1 MLRQQYRARWH
12 AVEHRGAA
20 PHVLAETVE
29 APARQRDRPPG
40 SVFLCDSNLLNG
52 AAIPQSGLCNAAWP
66 VQQVFSKRCYV
77 TDINADAWV
86 SSNHRPMGFAEFV
99 IVIASIMAL
108 NPLAMDMMLPAL
120 PTIASAFHIDVANRP
135 QAVLSTFLIGFGVG
149 QFVMGPLSDRFG
161 RRPVLLGG
169 MAVYCFASLLAI
181 AAQSFETLLLARAL
195 QGLGT
200 SATRVIATSIVRDC
214 YAGRRMASVMSLAMM
229 VFITVPVVA
238 PSFGQA
244 VMLLTQWRGIF
255 IVLMLYGVLALV
267 WSALR
272 MPETL
277 PASERKSPAIR
288 DVLGAFRQT
297 VTNRQTLGYA
307 LAAGGVQ
314 GSLFAFVFSS
324 QQIFTEVFKLGH
336 YFPLAFAAIA
346 IVVVVA
352 GLMLVAAKTQM
363 LPLPLFMA
371 LAALMMFAFGLMFAN
386 FTALAM
392 EPQGHIAGT
401 ASSLYGSITTL
412 LGIGIGTTIGQDYD
426 GTLLPFAS
434 GFFLCTLAAL
444 AVVLVVEK
452 GRLFRPHGMAV

>member
-1 MLRQQYRARWH
+1 
-12 AVEHRGAA
+12 VSE
-20 PHVLAETVE
+20 
-29 APARQRDRPPG
+29 
-40 SVFLCDSNLLNG
+40 
-52 AAIPQSGLCNAAWP
+52 
-66 VQQVFSKRCYV
+66 
-77 TDINADAWV
+77 INADAWV
-86 SSNHRPMGFAEFV
+86 SSGHRPMGFPEFV
-99 IVIASIMAL
+99 VVIASIMAL

-120 PTIASAFHIDVANRP
+120 PDIASAFRITVANRP
-135 QAVLSTFLIGFGVG
+135 QMVLSTFLIGFGVG

-169 MAVYCFASLLAI
+169 MTVYCIASLLAI
-181 AAQSFETLLLARAL
+181 AAPSFETLLLARAL
-195 QGLGT
+195 QGLCT

-229 VFITVPVVA
+229 VFIAVPVVA

-244 VMLLTQWRGIF
+244 VLMVSQWRGIF
-255 IVLMLYGVLALV
+255 IVLMLYGVVALV
-267 WSALR
+267 WSGLR

-277 PASERKSPAIR
+277 PVSRRRSLAVREVF
-288 DVLGAFRQT
+288 DAFRQT

-307 LAAGGVQ
+307 LTAGGVL
-314 GSLFAFVFSS
+314 GSLFAFVFTA
-324 QQIFTEVFKLGH
+324 QQVFTEVYKLGH
-336 YFPLAFAAIA
+336 YFPIAFAAIA
-346 IVVVVA
+346 VGTAIAGFVNSRFVDRLGMRVISHAALVGYVAVA
-352 GLMLVAAKTQM
+352 GIMLVAVKLQM

-371 LAALMMFAFGLMFAN
+371 LAALMMFAFGLMISN

-412 LGIGIGTTIGQDYD
+412 LGIGIGMKMGQDYD
-426 GTLLPFAS
+426 GTLKPFAT

-452 GRLFRPHGMAV
+452 GRLFKPHHVAV

>member
-1 MLRQQYRARWH
+1 
-12 AVEHRGAA
+12 
-20 PHVLAETVE
+20 
-29 APARQRDRPPG
+29 
-40 SVFLCDSNLLNG
+40 
-52 AAIPQSGLCNAAWP
+52 
-66 VQQVFSKRCYV
+66 V
-77 TDINADAWV
+77 TDINTETWV
-86 SSNHRPMGFAEFV
+86 SSSHRPMGFPEFV
-99 IVIASIMAL
+99 VAIASIMAL

-120 PTIASAFHIDVANRP
+120 PNIASAFHITIANRP
-135 QAVLSTFLIGFGVG
+135 HAILSTFLIGFGVG
-149 QFVMGPLSDRFG
+149 QFIMGPLSDRFG
-161 RRPVLLGG
+161 RRAVLIDG
-169 MAVYCFASLLAI
+169 MALYCIGSVVAIMAS
-181 AAQSFETLLLARAL
+181 SFETLLLARVL
-195 QGLGT
+195 QGVGT

-214 YAGRRMASVMSLAMM
+214 YSGRRMASVMSLAMM
-229 VFITVPVVA
+229 VFIAVPVIA
-238 PSFGQA
+238 PSLGQA

-255 IVLMLYGVLALV
+255 VMLMLYGVLALI

-277 PASERKSPAIR
+277 PVSERKSLAIR

-324 QQIFTEVFKLGH
+324 QQVFTEIYGLGH

-346 IVVVVA
+346 IGVAVA
-352 GLMLVAAKTQM
+352 GFLNARFVGRLGMRVISHGALVGFVAVAGIMLVAVTMHM
-363 LPLPLFMA
+363 LPLPLFIV

-386 FTALAM
+386 FTSLAM

-412 LGIGIGTTIGQDYD
+412 LAIGIGIRIGQDYD
-426 GTLLPFAS
+426 GTLLPFAT
-434 GFFLCTLAAL
+434 GFFLCTLASL

-452 GRLFRPHGMAV
+452 GRLFKPHARAVAPGAGAET

>member
-1 MLRQQYRARWH
+1 MS
-12 AVEHRGAA
+12 E
-20 PHVLAETVE
+20 
-29 APARQRDRPPG
+29 
-40 SVFLCDSNLLNG
+40 
-52 AAIPQSGLCNAAWP
+52 
-66 VQQVFSKRCYV
+66 
-77 TDINADAWV
+77 INANTWV
-86 SSNHRPMGFAEFV
+86 TSGHRPMGFPEFV
-99 IVIASIMAL
+99 VVIASIMAL

-120 PTIASAFHIDVANRP
+120 PNIAAAFDISVANRP
-135 QAVLSTFLIGFGVG
+135 QMVLSIFLVGFGVG

-161 RRPVLLGG
+161 RRPVLIGG
-169 MAVYCFASLLAI
+169 MAVYCIASVLAI
-181 AAQSFETLLLARAL
+181 AAPSFETLLLARAL

-229 VFITVPVVA
+229 VFIAVPVVA

-244 VMLLTQWRGIF
+244 VLLLTQWRGIF
-255 IVLMLYGVLALV
+255 IVLMVYGVVALI

-277 PASERKSPAIR
+277 PMAKRRSLAIGEVF
-288 DVLGAFRQT
+288 DAFRQT

-307 LAAGGVQ
+307 LTAGGVL

-324 QQIFTEVFKLGH
+324 QQIFTEIYQLGH
-336 YFPLAFAAIA
+336 YFPVAFAGIAIGTAIA
-346 IVVVVA
+346 GFVNSRFVDRLGMRVISHGALLGYVA
-352 GLMLVAAKTQM
+352 IAAIMLAAAKLQM

-371 LAALMMFAFGLMFAN
+371 LSALMMFAFGLMIAN

-426 GTLLPFAS
+426 GTLLPFAT

-444 AVVLVVEK
+444 GVVLVVEK
-452 GRLFRPHGMAV
+452 GRLFKAHPAAV

>member
-1 MLRQQYRARWH
+1 
-12 AVEHRGAA
+12 
-20 PHVLAETVE
+20 
-29 APARQRDRPPG
+29 
-40 SVFLCDSNLLNG
+40 
-52 AAIPQSGLCNAAWP
+52 
-66 VQQVFSKRCYV
+66 V
-77 TDINADAWV
+77 TDINANAWV
-86 SSNHRPMGFAEFV
+86 SSSHRPMSFPEFV
-99 IVIASIMAL
+99 VVIASIMAL

-120 PTIASAFHIDVANRP
+120 PDIASAFHIVAANRP

-149 QFVMGPLSDRFG
+149 QFAMGPLSDRFG

-169 MAVYCFASLLAI
+169 MTLYVIASLLAI
-181 AAQSFETLLLARAL
+181 AAPSFETLLLARAL

-229 VFITVPVVA
+229 VFIAVPVIA

-255 IVLMLYGVLALV
+255 VVLMLYGVLALI

-277 PASERKSPAIR
+277 PISERKSLAIR
-288 DVLGAFRQT
+288 DVLGAYRQT

-307 LAAGGVQ
+307 LAAGCVMGA
-314 GSLFAFVFSS
+314 LFAFVFCS
-324 QQIFTEVFKLGH
+324 QQVFTGIYGLGR
-336 YFPLAFAAIA
+336 YFPIAFAGIA
-346 IVVVVA
+346 VGTAFGGFFNARFVGKVGMRVISHGALVGFALVA
-352 GLMLVAAKTQM
+352 GIVLVAAKLAM
-363 LPLPLFMA
+363 LPLPLFIV
-371 LAALMMFAFGLMFAN
+371 LSALMMFAFGLMIAN

-426 GTLLPFAS
+426 GTLLPFAF

-444 AVVLVVEK
+444 AIVLVVEK
-452 GRLFRPHGMAV
+452 GRLFKPHGVAV

>member
-1 MLRQQYRARWH
+1 M
-12 AVEHRGAA
+12 
-20 PHVLAETVE
+20 
-29 APARQRDRPPG
+29 
-40 SVFLCDSNLLNG
+40 S
-52 AAIPQSGLCNAAWP
+52 
-66 VQQVFSKRCYV
+66 
-77 TDINADAWV
+77 DINADALL
-86 SSNHRPMGFAEFV
+86 SSGHRPMGFPEFV

-120 PTIASAFHIDVANRP
+120 PHIGSAFHIAAANRP
-135 QAVLSTFLIGFGVG
+135 QMVLSIFLIGFGVG

-169 MAVYCFASLLAI
+169 MAVYCVASVLAI
-181 AAQSFETLLLARAL
+181 AAPSFETLLLARAL

-214 YAGRRMASVMSLAMM
+214 YAGRRMASVMSLATM
-229 VFITVPVVA
+229 VFIAVPVVA

-244 VMLLTQWRGIF
+244 LMLVTQWRGIF
-255 IVLMLYGVLALV
+255 IVLMLYGLAALI

-277 PASERKSPAIR
+277 PVSERKSLAIPA
-288 DVLGAFRQT
+288 VLGAFRQT

-314 GSLFAFVFSS
+314 GSLFAFVFSA
-324 QQIFTEVFKLGH
+324 QQVFTEIYKLGH
-336 YFPLAFAAIA
+336 YFPVAFAAIA
-346 IVVVVA
+346 IGIAVA
-352 GLMLVAAKTQM
+352 GFLNARFVGRLGMRVISHGALVGFVAVAAIMFAAVKIQM

-412 LGIGIGTTIGQDYD
+412 LGIGIGMVIGQDYD
-426 GTLLPFAS
+426 GTLLPFAT
-434 GFFLCTLAAL
+434 GFFLCTLASL

-452 GRLFRPHGMAV
+452 GRLFKPHRMAA

>member
-1 MLRQQYRARWH
+1 
-12 AVEHRGAA
+12 
-20 PHVLAETVE
+20 
-29 APARQRDRPPG
+29 
-40 SVFLCDSNLLNG
+40 
-52 AAIPQSGLCNAAWP
+52 
-66 VQQVFSKRCYV
+66 
-77 TDINADAWV
+77 
-86 SSNHRPMGFAEFV
+86 MGFPEFV

-108 NPLAMDMMLPAL
+108 NPLAMDMMLP
-120 PTIASAFHIDVANRP
+120 
-135 QAVLSTFLIGFGVG
+135 VLSTFLLGFGVG

-169 MAVYCFASLLAI
+169 MILYVVASLLAI
-181 AAQSFETLLLARAL
+181 AAPSFETILLARAL

-200 SATRVIATSIVRDC
+200 SATRVIATSVVRDC

-229 VFITVPVVA
+229 VFIAVPVVA

-244 VMLLTQWRGIF
+244 VMLVTQWRGIF
-255 IVLMLYGVLALV
+255 VVLMLYGVLALI

-277 PASERKSPAIR
+277 PVSERRSLAIR
-288 DVLGAFRQT
+288 DVFGAFRQT
-297 VTNRQTLGYA
+297 LTNRQTLGYA

-324 QQIFTEVFKLGH
+324 QQVFTEIYGLGH
-336 YFPLAFAAIA
+336 YFPLAFAAVAIGIA
-346 IVVVVA
+346 IAGFLNARFVGRIGMRVISHGALVGFVVVA
-352 GLMLVAAKTQM
+352 GILLLAAKMQT
-363 LPLPLFMA
+363 LPLALFVV

-386 FTALAM
+386 FTSLAM

-426 GTLLPFAS
+426 GTLLPFAT
-434 GFFLCTLAAL
+434 GFFLCTLASL

-452 GRLFRPHGMAV
+452 GRLFKPHGAAV

>member
-1 MLRQQYRARWH
+1 
-12 AVEHRGAA
+12 
-20 PHVLAETVE
+20 
-29 APARQRDRPPG
+29 
-40 SVFLCDSNLLNG
+40 
-52 AAIPQSGLCNAAWP
+52 
-66 VQQVFSKRCYV
+66 
-77 TDINADAWV
+77 
-86 SSNHRPMGFAEFV
+86 
-99 IVIASIMAL
+99 
-108 NPLAMDMMLPAL
+108 MDMMLPAL
-120 PTIASAFHIDVANRP
+120 PNIASAFHITIANRP
-135 QAVLSTFLIGFGVG
+135 QAVLSTFLVGFGVG

-161 RRPVLLGG
+161 RRPVLIDG
-169 MAVYCFASLLAI
+169 MALYCVASVLAI
-181 AAQSFETLLLARAL
+181 TASSFETLLLARLL

-229 VFITVPVVA
+229 VFIAVPVIA
-238 PSFGQA
+238 PSLGQA
-244 VMLLTQWRGIF
+244 VMLWTQWRGIF
-255 IVLMLYGVLALV
+255 FVLMLYGVLALI

-277 PASERKSPAIR
+277 PMSARKSLAIR

-307 LAAGGVQ
+307 LAAGGVM

-324 QQIFTEVFKLGH
+324 QQVFTEIYGLGRI
-336 YFPLAFAAIA
+336 FPLAFAGTALAGFLNARFVGRLGMRVISHGA
-346 IVVVVA
+346 LVGFVAVA
-352 GLMLVAAKTQM
+352 GILLLAVKIQM

-371 LAALMMFAFGLMFAN
+371 LSALMMFAFGLMIAN
-386 FTALAM
+386 FTSLAM

-426 GTLLPFAS
+426 GTLLPFAT
-434 GFFLCTLAAL
+434 GFFLCTLASL

-452 GRLFRPHGMAV
+452 GRLFKPHGVPV

>member
-1 MLRQQYRARWH
+1 M
-12 AVEHRGAA
+12 
-20 PHVLAETVE
+20 
-29 APARQRDRPPG
+29 
-40 SVFLCDSNLLNG
+40 
-52 AAIPQSGLCNAAWP
+52 
-66 VQQVFSKRCYV
+66 
-77 TDINADAWV
+77 TDINANAWI
-86 SSNHRPMGFAEFV
+86 SSNHRPMGFPEFV
-99 IVIASIMAL
+99 IAIASIMAL

-120 PTIASAFHIDVANRP
+120 PNIASAFHITVANRP
-135 QAVLSTFLIGFGVG
+135 QAVLSTFMIGFGVG

-161 RRPVLLGG
+161 RRPVLIGG
-169 MAVYCFASLLAI
+169 MILYVIASLLAI
-181 AAQSFETLLLARAL
+181 AAPSFETVLLARAL

-200 SATRVIATSIVRDC
+200 AATRVIATSIVRDC

-229 VFITVPVVA
+229 VFIAVPVIA

-255 IVLMLYGVLALV
+255 IVLMLYGALALI

-277 PASERKSPAIR
+277 PVSERKSLAVR

-307 LAAGGVQ
+307 LAAGGVL
-314 GSLFAFVFSS
+314 GALFAYVFSS
-324 QQIFTEVFKLGH
+324 QQVFTEIFKLGH
-336 YFPLAFAAIA
+336 YFPIAFAAVAVGIA
-346 IVVVVA
+346 IAGFLNARIVGRLGMRVISHGGLVGAVAVA
-352 GLMLVAAKTQM
+352 GIMLVAAKLQM
-363 LPLPLFMA
+363 LHLPLFMM
-371 LAALMMFAFGLMFAN
+371 LSTLMMFAFGLMFAN

-412 LGIGIGTTIGQDYD
+412 LGIGIGATIGQDYN
-426 GTLLPFAS
+426 GTLLPFAT

-452 GRLFRPHGMAV
+452 GRLFTPHHKPV